1 MSFQIDD
8 FNWTIIAELLTT
20 RRWACVSV
28 LKQRRVCWNRTLS
41 SADWG
46 LFTQE
51 LQFRFVS
58 CCLVLVVQ
66 ANPRRHP
73 ALEYFHGTLPPYS
86 HNHLSFWWSLT
97 ERKYEIQVEKR
108 NTIDSGSVF
117 LGTLIARSSGQH
129 PTPPFS
135 LSSLFCS
142 THTCCLHLPYLTIT
156 SAKMAVGFCFKKS
169 VVFSVTMC
177 ISFELIATSSLILKY
192 LHTPLVLWNV
202 FMMPVL

>member
-1 MSFQIDD
+1 MISTEQS
-8 FNWTIIAELLTT
+8 LL
-20 RRWACVSV
+20 APNDKALGVVSV

-58 CCLVLVVQ
+58 RCLVLVVQ

-73 ALEYFHGTLPPYS
+73 ALEYFHSTLPPYS
-86 HNHLSFWWSLT
+86 HNHLSFWLSLT

-108 NTIDSGSVF
+108 NNDW
-117 LGTLIARSSGQH
+117 LGQRLSRNSDCQIVRTA
-129 PTPPFS
+129 PPPVS

-142 THTCCLHLPYLTIT
+142 THICCLHLPYLTIT
-156 SAKMAVGFCFKKS
+156 SAKMVVGFCFKKS
-169 VVFSVTMC
+169 IVFSVTMC
-177 ISFELIATSSLILKY
+177 ISLELIATSSLILKY
-192 LHTPLVLWNV
+192 LHTPLMLQNVL
-202 FMMPVL
+202 MMPVL